1 MSDKSSGGSRMAEHA
16 QNVKDEG
23 ASAMHDAA
31 GAASAMASKYA
42 KQAQDYAKQG
52 YDMAA
57 EKTAKVKE
65 QTEGYITENPWYAVG
80 IALGVGVLLGLVLRG
95 SGRD

>member
-42 KQAQDYAKQG
+42 KQGA
-52 YDMAA
+52 
-57 EKTAKVKE
+57 
-65 QTEGYITENPWYAVG
+65 
-80 IALGVGVLLGLVLRG
+80 GLRQARLRH
-95 SGRD
+95 GRRKNG